1 MKMKQHC
8 LENVQPKSFHL
19 AFENGTPASK
29 TKTKYRDSRD
39 MNQQGAPAAK
49 GL

>member
-29 TKTKYRDSRD
+29 TKYRDTRD
-39 MNQQGAPAAK
+39 MNQQGSTAAI